1 MIKNLVWLTLVASMI
16 LIGCKKPDSSIGL
29 ENLPDSDFFT
39 LGVETLHVDIVTV
52 RENALDS
59 KQHSTALLGKVFHPR
74 IGETQALF
82 ASQLRLSSPNQV
94 FGDNPVADS
103 IQLRLR
109 HTGVGYGEFSQHKIE
124 VRQLVDSIVL
134 DSIYYTSYEPEA
146 IHGSLVAPSHP
157 SVSIQPVKQTIVD
170 SDTSA
175 AYLTIDL
182 DTGFGQSLLD
192 LNPEI
197 YSSNDNWLEY
207 FPGIIVSSTSGH
219 GATRFNINSSA
230 SMMRLYYHNDEDTTH
245 YDFEFSEYSLRLN
258 LFYNNYVSALD
269 GLNAFDE
276 DSAYVKGD
284 KLLYVMGGGGLNLK
298 MNIPGLEALED
309 SIGPDRSVQKAEL
322 VLKVDEEVSE
332 GIKIYSDRF
341 NPKPAMLY
349 IGLKNDVFITP
360 TNVFAEYNS
369 SENTYSFILTGV
381 IQDMLN
387 YYSGMGPSGTFD
399 PSEDLPSL
407 YIIPTNPAESLEG
420 VILKGTG
427 VDEASTKLVVTY
439 SH

>member
-1 MIKNLVWLTLVASMI
+1 MIKNLVWLALVAS
-16 LIGCKKPDSSIGL
+16 LIFFGCKKPGSSIGL
-29 ENLPDSDFFT
+29 DNLPDSDFFT
-39 LGVETLHVDIVTV
+39 LGTETLDIDIVTV

-59 KQHSTALLGKVFHPR
+59 KQRSTALLGKVFHPR

-124 VRQLVDSIVL
+124 VRQLADSIVL

-146 IHGSLVAPSHP
+146 LHGSLVAPSHP
-157 SVSIQPVKQTIVD
+157 PVSIQPVKETIVD

-182 DTGFGQSLLD
+182 DTVFGQSLLD
-192 LNPEI
+192 LDPEI

-207 FPGIIVSSTSGH
+207 FPGIVVSSTSGH
-219 GATRFNINSSA
+219 GATRFNISSSA
-230 SMMRLYYHNDEDTTH
+230 SIMRLYYHNDEDTTH
-245 YDFEFSEYSLRLN
+245 YDFEISEYSLRLN

-269 GLNAFDE
+269 GLNAFEE
-276 DSAYVKGD
+276 DSAYVEGD
-284 KLLYVMGGGGLNLK
+284 KLLYVMGGGGLNLR
-298 MNIPGLEALED
+298 MNIPSLEALED
-309 SIGPDRSVQKAEL
+309 SIGPDISIQKAEL
-322 VLKVDEEVSE
+322 VLKVDEEVNE
-332 GIKIYSDRF
+332 GIQVYSDRF
-341 NPKPAMLY
+341 NPKSAELY
-349 IGLKNDVFITP
+349 LGLKNDMFITP

-369 SENTYSFILTGV
+369 SENTYNFILTGV

-387 YYSGMGPSGTFD
+387 YYSGMGPSGTFN
-399 PSEDLPSL
+399 PSEDLPAL

-420 VILKGTG
+420 VVLKGTG
-427 VDEASTKLVVTY
+427 VGENSTKLVVTY

>member
-1 MIKNLVWLTLVASMI
+1 MIKNLVWLTLLASMI
-16 LIGCKKPDSSIGL
+16 LFGCKKPDSSIGL
-29 ENLPDSDFFT
+29 DNLPDSDFFT
-39 LGVETLHVDIVTV
+39 LETETLEVDIVTV
-52 RENALDS
+52 RENTLDS
-59 KQHSTALLGKVFHPR
+59 KQRSTALLGKVFHPR
-74 IGETQALF
+74 IGETQAFF

-94 FGDNPVADS
+94 FGDNPIVDS

-124 VRQLVDSIVL
+124 VRQLADSIVL
-134 DSIYYTSYEPEA
+134 DSTYYTSYEPEA
-146 IHGSLVAPSHP
+146 LHGSLVAPSHP
-157 SVSIQPVKQTIVD
+157 SVSIQPAKQTIVD
-170 SDTSA
+170 TDTSA

-192 LNPEI
+192 LDPEI

-219 GATRFNINSSA
+219 GVTRFNINSSA

-245 YDFEFSEYSLRLN
+245 YDFEISEYSLRLN
-258 LFYNNYVSALD
+258 LFSNNYVSALD
-269 GLNAFDE
+269 GLNVFEE
-276 DSAYVKGD
+276 DSAYVEGD

-298 MNIPGLEALED
+298 MNIPRLEALED

-322 VLKVDEEVSE
+322 VLNVDEEINE
-332 GIKIYSDRF
+332 GAQVYSNRF
-341 NPKPAMLY
+341 NPKPAVLY
-349 IGLKNDVFITP
+349 LGLKNDVFITP

-369 SENTYSFILTGV
+369 SENAYSFNLTGV

-399 PSEDLPSL
+399 LSEDMPSL

-420 VILKGTG
+420 VVIKGTG